1 VQVDA
6 LDEER
11 LHTVL
16 QRVANR
22 LTLGLVI
29 AATIIGTAMLI
40 QVPTQ
45 HRFLGYPTIAIVFFT
60 AAVLGGAALAGW
72 IVVTDRKVA
81 RTERRSASLG
91 GPPR

>member
-1 VQVDA
+1 MRVDA
-6 LDEER
+6 VDEER

-29 AATIIGTAMLI
+29 AATIIGTAMLV
-40 QVPTQ
+40 QVPTR
-45 HRFLGYPTIAIVFFT
+45 HRLLGYPTIAIVFFT
-60 AAVLGGAALAGW
+60 LAVLGGAALAVW

-81 RTERRSASLG
+81 RTELRPSGS
-91 GPPR
+91 GPAAR